1 MFEYLDNQIDYYKTS
16 IIYLKFNEYHK
27 KTIDYYEFYQW
38 NKGYLAMIKYLY
50 N

>member
-16 IIYLKFNEYHK
+16 IIYLKFNEYHRK
-27 KTIDYYEFYQW
+27 KIDYYEFYQW

>member
-1 MFEYLDNQIDYYKTS
+1 MFEYLDYQIDYYKS
-16 IIYLKFNEYHK
+16 SVIYLKFNEYVGK
-27 KTIDYYEFYQW
+27 KIDYYEFYQW